1 MRQWRDL
8 IRKGLDCFGRARL
21 GPLRFGESGMY
32 DIASAVSTVYI
43 SRDSL
48 VMLYYKYYLYIEEI
62 FVGCLLLIS
71 SYCVCTSLERNVS

>member
-1 MRQWRDL
+1 MEECGKERTRL
-8 IRKGLDCFGRARL
+8 FVGRARL

-62 FVGCLLLIS
+62 FVGCLLLVS
-71 SYCVCTSLERNVS
+71 SYSVWASLERNVSY